1 MIPNSKAKSSDFYT
15 HTTQSAHDPTT
26 DYTAWKPLLF
36 TASDNDHDSHYLLS
50 RTEKDRKEKLDYP
63 GTLH

>member
-50 RTEKDRKEKLDYP
+50 RRTEKRN
-63 GTLH
+63 

>member
-1 MIPNSKAKSSDFYT
+1 MTPPQTIYCLKT
-15 HTTQSAHDPTT
+15 
-26 DYTAWKPLLF
+26 LLF

-50 RTEKDRKEKLDYP
+50 RTEKDKKEKLDYP